1 MTTIQLH
8 IERLLPWIEYTY
20 SRSPGPGGQN
30 VNKVNTRVTL
40 LFDLDACRVFATS
53 QKAEIRRKLATRI
66 TRDGRIRVV
75 RHRYRMQGRNRKAA
89 ELELI
94 DLLQHALQK
103 RKVRRATRP
112 SLRSKERRLTQKR
125 QHSLLKKQRRCS
137 TDD

>member
-1 MTTIQLH
+1 MTTIHLH

-40 LFDLDACRVFATS
+40 FFDVDGCEIFTS
-53 QKAEIRRKLATRI
+53 TQKRDLRQKLKTRM